1 MEDHGAVVKIVSWF
15 LLIVSSGAVAAC
27 LLTSWHLLGRKI
39 LVLTLLLSTLLSSA
53 IAGATVSLAAT
64 RGLGRPRIDEDTPR
78 DQLAGLQTAIYLTE
92 VFHVLT
98 LGVGKLSFIA
108 LFYMVLS
115 GSALRTLTRAIFGV
129 GTFLVLWTFA
139 MVVAVALQCRPP
151 EVWNLMS
158 GTCLDVTAL
167 WTYYGVTN
175 IIIEALLFAVPSI
188 LIYQLRMRLRR
199 RLVVIGCLS
208 VRTLDILVSAVQLHY
223 VHGFDPSPA
232 LPVALYPWML
242 CGQVLQTVT
251 IVAACVP
258 YLREF
263 LESFPSG
270 MLKPAGVERTTGLRY
285 GSGSTRLLDSDS
297 GPSP

>member
-64 RGLGRPRIDEDTPR
+64 RGLGRPGIDDDTPE
-78 DQLAGLQTAIYLTE
+78 DQLAGLQTTIYLTE
-92 VFHVLT
+92 IFHVLT
-98 LGVGKLSFIA
+98 LGLGKLSFVA

-115 GSALRTLTRAIFGV
+115 GSALTTLTRAIVAV
-129 GTFLVLWTFA
+129 GTFLILWTFT
-139 MVVAVALQCRPP
+139 MVLAVAFQCRPP
-151 EVWNLMS
+151 E
-158 GTCLDVTAL
+158 TAL
-167 WTYYGVTN
+167 WTYSGVMN
-175 IIIEALLFAVPSI
+175 IIIETILFAVPSI
-188 LIYQLRMRLRR
+188 LIYRLRMRLHK

-223 VHGFDPSPA
+223 VHGFDPSPS

-285 GSGSTRLLDSDS
+285 GSGTTRLLESDS
-297 GPSP
+297 GAPP

>member
-1 MEDHGAVVKIVSWF
+1 MEDHGAVVKI
-15 LLIVSSGAVAAC
+15 
-27 LLTSWHLLGRKI
+27 
-39 LVLTLLLSTLLSSA
+39 LSSA

-64 RGLGRPRIDEDTPR
+64 RGLSRPGIDDDTLE

-92 VFHVLT
+92 IFHVLT
-98 LGVGKLSFIA
+98 LGLGKLSFVA

-115 GSALRTLTRAIFGV
+115 GSAPTTFTRAIVAV
-129 GTFLVLWTFA
+129 GTFLILWTFT
-139 MVVAVALQCRPP
+139 MVLAVAFQCRPP

-158 GTCLDVTAL
+158 GACLDATAL
-167 WTYYGVTN
+167 WTYYGAVN
-175 IIIEALLFAVPSI
+175 IIIETILFAIPSI
-188 LIYQLRMRLRR
+188 LIYRLRMRLRK

-208 VRTLDILVSAVQLHY
+208 VRTLYVSPLLLYPCPPAYDRPDILVSAAQLHY
-223 VHGFDPSPA
+223 VHGFDPSPS

-285 GSGSTRLLDSDS
+285 GSGTTRLLDSDS
-297 GPSP
+297 GAPP

>member
-1 MEDHGAVVKIVSWF
+1 MEDHGAVIKIVSWF
-15 LLIVSSGAVAAC
+15 LLIVSSGAVVAC

-53 IAGATVSLAAT
+53 IAGATVSIAAT
-64 RGLGRPRIDEDTPR
+64 RGLGRPLSEGSLTE
-78 DQLAGLQTAIYLTE
+78 DQLAGLQIAIYVTE
-92 VFHVLT
+92 ISHVLT
-98 LGVGKLSFIA
+98 LGLGKLSFIA

-115 GSALRTLTRAIFGV
+115 GSALTTLTRAIFAV
-129 GTFLVLWTFA
+129 GTFLILWTLTT
-139 MVVAVALQCRPP
+139 VLAVAFQCHPP

-158 GTCLDVTAL
+158 GRCLDVTAL
-167 WTYYGVTN
+167 WTYYGAMN
-175 IIIEALLFAVPSI
+175 IIIETLLFTVPSV
-188 LIYQLRMRLRR
+188 LIYRLRMRLRK

-208 VRTLDILVSAVQLHY
+208 VRTLDILVSAVQLQY
-223 VHGFDPSPA
+223 VHGFDPSPS
-232 LPVALYPWML
+232 LPSALYPWML
-242 CGQVLQTVT
+242 CSQVLQTVA
-251 IVAACVP
+251 IVATCVP

-297 GPSP
+297 GASP

>member
-64 RGLGRPRIDEDTPR
+64 RGLGRPRIDEDTPE

-98 LGVGKLSFIA
+98 LGLGKLSFIA

-115 GSALRTLTRAIFGV
+115 GSALTTLTRAIFAV
-129 GTFLVLWTFA
+129 GTFLVLWTFT
-139 MVVAVALQCRPP
+139 MVVAVALPCRPP
-151 EVWNLMS
+151 EVWGLIF

-188 LIYQLRMRLRR
+188 LIYRLRMRLRK

-208 VRTLDILVSAVQLHY
+208 VRTLYVSPLRLCTCSLA
-223 VHGFDPSPA
+223 DTSPPA

-270 MLKPAGVERTTGLRY
+270 MLKPAGYNRDKSHR
-285 GSGSTRLLDSDS
+285 
-297 GPSP
+297 